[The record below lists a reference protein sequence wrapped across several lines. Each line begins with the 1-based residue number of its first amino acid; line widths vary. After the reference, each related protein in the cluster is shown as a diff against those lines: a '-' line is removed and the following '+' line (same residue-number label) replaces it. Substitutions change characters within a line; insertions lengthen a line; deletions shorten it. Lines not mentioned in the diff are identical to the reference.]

1 MNLITIPVKQG
12 GVLAATVWER
22 SDAKALVILHPATA
36 VSQAFYKDFAEYLY
50 AMGFNVLTYDYR
62 GIGHSR
68 SGTLQHCHVSMSDWI
83 EQDVGCVTAWAKL
96 RFPNLL
102 LMGTALAGTLFCFRR
117 PPGRCMRR
125 FLLLR
130 TLASPA
136 QLNKRRKSSGSGF
149 YYVFWRRFCVV
160 PLAICL
166 PDASGWG
173 KIYPRPSCCN
183 GGAGVPCPTIFMT
196 IAPGMRAD
204 GQAKSRYPFWYSVL
218 MTIPGLILQRLRAC
232 WRRWKTQK
240 LNAARS
246 GTRIMVF
253 RRSATWAFFVPDVR
267 KKYGLK
273 SVAGWQ
279 ASVNPRD
286 NVFPAIF
293 LIVEEINRACYAV
306 TVGAQV
312 SKRQQAHPGK

>member
-12 GVLAATVWER
+12 DVLAATVWER

-102 LMGTALAGTLFCFRR
+102 LMAVGHSVG
-117 PPGRCMRR
+117 GH
-125 FLLLR
+125 
-130 TLASPA
+130 
-136 QLNKRRKSSGSGF
+136 
-149 YYVFWRRFCVV
+149 
-160 PLAICL
+160 AIL
-166 PDASGWG
+166 
-173 KIYPRPSCCN
+173 IYPRPSCCN
-183 GGAGVPCPTIFMT
+183 GGAGVPCPTIFMP

-246 GTRIMVF
+246 GTRIMIF
-253 RRSATWAFFVPDVR
+253 RPSATWAFSVPDVR

-273 SVAGWQ
+273 SVAGWRD
-279 ASVNPRD
+279 SVNPRD

-293 LIVEEINRACYAV
+293 LIVEEINRTWYAV